1 MVNKAIIIGRLSR
14 DVEIR
19 YTPAGNAVAN
29 FSVATNEKYKNKA
42 GEKVETV
49 EFHNVIAWNKLGEIC
64 GEWLRKGQLVY
75 IEGKLQTSKWDKD
88 GVTHYKTEIV
98 AREMKM
104 LGGSAKTD
112 NTSQEPDDDDSIP
125 F

>member
-49 EFHNVIAWNKLGEIC
+49 EFHNVVAWNKLAEIC